1 MFYIRYVAKEH
12 DKILHKSGFKN
23 TDEAKC
29 PCSHTADLYFKGTPM
44 LNVDV
49 ESDFFYF
56 VKRRVGQ
63 IWFKPNE
70 DVL

>member
-1 MFYIRYVAKEH
+1 
-12 DKILHKSGFKN
+12 
-23 TDEAKC
+23 
-29 PCSHTADLYFKGTPM
+29 M

-70 DVL
+70 YVV